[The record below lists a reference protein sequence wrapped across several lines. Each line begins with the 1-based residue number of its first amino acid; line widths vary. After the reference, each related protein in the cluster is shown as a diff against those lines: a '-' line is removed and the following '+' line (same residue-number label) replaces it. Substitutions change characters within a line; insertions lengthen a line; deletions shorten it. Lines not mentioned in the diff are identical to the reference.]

1 MTVTL
6 EFKNYRRLRRDGL
19 GVWRVGGRRGGG
31 GEITVEAVAAI
42 FLMTDCGEAR
52 RRSIVCPDL

>member
-1 MTVTL
+1 MAGWW
-6 EFKNYRRLRRDGL
+6 E
-19 GVWRVGGRRGGG
+19 RGGG
-31 GEITVEAVAAI
+31 IAVEAVAAI

>member
-1 MTVTL
+1 MSDSYAWIQKLQATEEGRT
-6 EFKNYRRLRRDGL
+6 G
-19 GVWRVGGRRGGG
+19 GVAGWWEWGGG
-31 GEITVEAVAAI
+31 ITVEAVAAI